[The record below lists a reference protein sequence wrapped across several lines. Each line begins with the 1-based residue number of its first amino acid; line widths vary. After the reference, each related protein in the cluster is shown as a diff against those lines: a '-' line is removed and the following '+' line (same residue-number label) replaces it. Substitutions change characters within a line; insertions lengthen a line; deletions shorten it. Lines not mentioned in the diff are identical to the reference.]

1 MFGSVPFQIWDLE
14 FEPFKN
20 RPVNTIEVAI
30 AFRFFVRAFWCGCGD
45 LSDLDDC
52 ADVLDFCSF
61 QRKYVAM
68 YHNSIL
74 VIDGDYV
81 GVWSRFLLEQVD
93 IVRFYGKS
101 YNDNYE

>member
-20 RPVNTIEVAI
+20 RPVNAIEVAI

-45 LSDLDDC
+45 LSDLSDC
-52 ADVLDFCSF
+52 ADVPVFSFF